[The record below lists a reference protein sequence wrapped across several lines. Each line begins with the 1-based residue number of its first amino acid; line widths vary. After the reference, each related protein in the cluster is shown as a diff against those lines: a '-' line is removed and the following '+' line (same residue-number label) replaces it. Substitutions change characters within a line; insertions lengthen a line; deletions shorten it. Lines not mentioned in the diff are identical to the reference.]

1 MRVTKI
7 KFRGA
12 IHEGFVDFTLS
23 KGIMNDY
30 LFDNLHFDIYIED
43 VEPIDFLYRIMYE
56 QLYLKR
62 TNCKYDM
69 SSMEGKTMKM
79 TITLSEAIL
88 FIKAALPPVFKPREK
103 EAYQSINDIKETLLA
118 LLEEGDSQIEYM
130 SVFKHNTGLSP
141 FETKTN
147 YDFKRMEL
155 MRQFNPTEP
164 LVDVLVCSKDYDEI
178 YDGIEG
184 DELEDYEG
192 SLYREPTGADL
203 HCVFNCIRKTEL
215 DLILKIIDESHY
227 YYLNQLCNVGILNIF
242 KRDFSGYFVEFY
254 IENFDSDVVKT
265 LYEIYKRSYKQI
277 LGK

>member
-12 IHEGFVDFTLS
+12 THEGFVDFTLS

-30 LFDNLHFDIYIED
+30 LFDDLYFDIYIED

-118 LLEEGDSQIEYM
+118 LLEEGDSQIEYLN
-130 SVFKHNTGLSP
+130 VFKHNTGLSP
-141 FETKTN
+141 FETKTD

-164 LVDVLVCSKDYDEI
+164 LIDVLVCSKDYGEI

-203 HCVFNCIRKTEL
+203 HCVFNCMRKTEL
-215 DLILKIIDESHY
+215 DLMLKIIDESHY

-265 LYEIYKRSYKQI
+265 LHEIYKRSYKQI